1 MIAGTRRWTNRQ
13 YRWRLSRFRPIPHP
27 PRSPSLNDG
36 RSHASR
42 AQIIA
47 AFASIYLVW
56 GSTYLA
62 IRYAVQTIPPFM
74 MGGLRFVVSGVILYL
89 WARYR
94 GASRPTR
101 LNWRNAIIAGG
112 FLLLGGNG
120 AVVWAEQ
127 FVPSGLTA
135 LLVSILPFWLVIIE
149 WVRPPRRRPSGAVLI
164 GLVLGFIGIVVLVG
178 RSGFGGRGDVSSLG
192 PVVLILG
199 SLSWAI
205 GSFWSRDAELPE
217 SGMLTTG
224 MEMLGGGALLL
235 IVGTLTGELS
245 RFDIHRIS
253 SASTI
258 GLLYLVT
265 FGSLLGFTSYIWL
278 LDKVSPARLG
288 TYAYVNPIVAVLL
301 GWAIAGERLAVRTAV
316 AAAIVI
322 CAVALITTARS
333 TTITQGG

>member
-1 MIAGTRRWTNRQ
+1 VNQER
-13 YRWRLSRFRPIPHP
+13 
-27 PRSPSLNDG
+27 
-36 RSHASR
+36 ASR
-42 AQIIA
+42 AQITA
-47 AFASIYLVW
+47 AFASIYIVW

-62 IRYAVQTIPPFM
+62 IRYSVETIPPFI
-74 MGGLRFVVSGVILYL
+74 MGGTRFLVSGILLYI
-89 WARYR
+89 WSRYR
-94 GASRPTR
+94 GAPKPTR
-101 LNWRNAIIAGG
+101 LHWRNAIIAGA

-149 WVRPPRRRPSGAVLI
+149 WVRPPRQRPTGAVLI
-164 GLVLGFIGIVVLVG
+164 GLVLGFIGIIVLVG
-178 RSGFGGRGDVSSLG
+178 PGNIGGDGDVSMLG
-192 PVVLILG
+192 ALVLILG

-205 GSFWSRDAELPE
+205 GSFWSRDAQLPA
-217 SGMLTTG
+217 SGLLTTG
-224 MEMLGGGALLL
+224 MEMLGGGALLI
-235 IVGTLTGELS
+235 IVGVLSGELS
-245 RFDIHRIS
+245 HFDVQQVS
-253 SASTI
+253 QASAI
-258 GLLYLVT
+258 GLAYLIT

-301 GWAIAGERLAVRTAV
+301 GWAIAGERLSIRTGV

-333 TTITQGG
+333 TTTAQSG

>member
-1 MIAGTRRWTNRQ
+1 M
-13 YRWRLSRFRPIPHP
+13 
-27 PRSPSLNDG
+27 NDKRG
-36 RSHASR
+36 HASR
-42 AQIIA
+42 AQIVA
-47 AFASIYLVW
+47 AFASIYLIW

-62 IRYAVQTIPPFM
+62 IRYAVETIPPFI
-74 MGGLRFVVSGVILYL
+74 MGGVRFLISGAMLYL
-89 WARYR
+89 WARSR
-94 GASRPTR
+94 GAPKPTR
-101 LNWRNAIIAGG
+101 LHWRNAIIAGG

-149 WVRPPRRRPSGAVLI
+149 WVRPPRRRPSGAVLA

-178 RSGFGGRGDVSSLG
+178 PSDVGGHGDVNPLG
-192 PVVLILG
+192 ALVLILG

-205 GSFWSRDAELPE
+205 GSFWSRDAQLPE
-217 SGMLTTG
+217 SGLLTTG
-224 MEMLGGGALLL
+224 MEMVGGGMLLL
-235 IVGTLTGELS
+235 VVGTLAGEFSHL
-245 RFDIHRIS
+245 DIHSIS
-253 SASTI
+253 NASAF
-258 GLLYLVT
+258 GLLYLIT

-301 GWAIAGERLAVRTAV
+301 GWAIAGERLSIRTGV

-333 TTITQGG
+333 TGASQTG

>member
-1 MIAGTRRWTNRQ
+1 M
-13 YRWRLSRFRPIPHP
+13 
-27 PRSPSLNDG
+27 NDG
-36 RSHASR
+36 HTRASR
-42 AQIIA
+42 GQILA

-62 IRYAVQTIPPFM
+62 IRYAIETIPPFL
-74 MGGLRFVVSGVILYL
+74 MGGLRFLVSGVLLYA

-94 GASRPTR
+94 GAPKPTR
-101 LNWRNAIIAGG
+101 LHWRNAVIAGA

-149 WVRPPRRRPSGAVLI
+149 WVRPPRRRPSGLVLL
-164 GLVLGFIGIVVLVG
+164 GLVLGFIGIIVLIEPGNIGGHGDIPLVG
-178 RSGFGGRGDVSSLG
+178 AL
-192 PVVLILG
+192 VLILG

-205 GSFWSRDAELPE
+205 GSFWSRDAELPK
-217 SGMLTTG
+217 SGLLTTG
-224 MEMLGGGALLL
+224 MEMLGGGVLLL
-235 IVGTLTGELS
+235 IVGVLSGELAE
-245 RFDIHRIS
+245 FDIHRVS
-253 SASTI
+253 KASTV
-258 GLLYLVT
+258 GLLYLIT
-265 FGSLLGFTSYIWL
+265 FGSLIGFTSYIWL

-301 GWAIAGERLAVRTAV
+301 GWVIAGEGLTIRTGV

-322 CAVALITTARS
+322 CAVALITSARS
-333 TTITQGG
+333 STAGQRG

>member
-1 MIAGTRRWTNRQ
+1 MTDAHAR
-13 YRWRLSRFRPIPHP
+13 
-27 PRSPSLNDG
+27 
-36 RSHASR
+36 ASR
-42 AQIIA
+42 AQILA

-62 IRYAVQTIPPFM
+62 IRYAVQTIPPFF
-74 MGGLRFVVSGVILYL
+74 MGGLRFLISGALLYI

-94 GASRPTR
+94 GAPRPTW
-101 LNWRNAIIAGG
+101 LHWRNALIAGG
-112 FLLLGGNG
+112 LLLLGGNG

-149 WVRPPRRRPSGAVLI
+149 WVRPPRRRPHGAVLI
-164 GLVLGFIGIVVLVG
+164 GLIIGFIGIVVLIG
-178 RSGFGGRGDVSSLG
+178 PGNLGGHGDIRPIG
-192 PVVLILG
+192 AVVLILG

-205 GSFWSRDAELPE
+205 GSFFSRDADLPQ
-217 SGMLTTG
+217 SGLLTTG
-224 MEMLGGGALLL
+224 MEMLTGGALLS
-235 IVGTLTGELS
+235 IVGVLTGELS
-245 RFDIHRIS
+245 HFDVHQVS
-253 SASTI
+253 GPSTL
-258 GLLYLVT
+258 GLIYLIT

-288 TYAYVNPIVAVLL
+288 TYAYVNPVVAVIL
-301 GWAIAGERLAVRTAV
+301 GWAIAGERLSLRTAV

-333 TTITQGG
+333 STPAQSA

>member
-1 MIAGTRRWTNRQ
+1 VTEE
-13 YRWRLSRFRPIPHP
+13 RP
-27 PRSPSLNDG
+27 
-36 RSHASR
+36 SR

-47 AFASIYLVW
+47 AFASIYIIW

-62 IRYAVQTIPPFM
+62 IRYAVETIPPFI
-74 MGGLRFVVSGVILYL
+74 MGGTRFLVSGALLYA

-94 GASRPTR
+94 GAARPTK
-101 LNWRNAIIAGG
+101 LHWRNAILAGA

-149 WVRPPRRRPSGAVLI
+149 WVRPPRRRPVGAVLV
-164 GLVLGFIGIVVLVG
+164 GLVLGLIGIIVLVG
-178 RSGFGGRGDVSSLG
+178 PGNIGGQGDIRPLG
-192 PVVLILG
+192 ALVLIFG

-205 GSFWSRDAELPE
+205 GSFWSRDAELPN
-217 SGMLTTG
+217 SGLLTTG
-224 MEMLGGGALLL
+224 MEMLGGGALLI
-235 IVGTLTGELS
+235 IVGVLSGELAHFDVHHVS
-245 RFDIHRIS
+245 RA
-253 SASTI
+253 SAV
-258 GLLYLVT
+258 GLVYLIT

-278 LDKVSPARLG
+278 LDKVSPAHLG

-301 GWAIAGERLAVRTAV
+301 GWAIAGEVLSIRTAV

-333 TTITQGG
+333 TTTAQTG

>member
-1 MIAGTRRWTNRQ
+1 
-13 YRWRLSRFRPIPHP
+13 
-27 PRSPSLNDG
+27 
-36 RSHASR
+36 
-42 AQIIA
+42 
-47 AFASIYLVW
+47 
-56 GSTYLA
+56 
-62 IRYAVQTIPPFM
+62 
-74 MGGLRFVVSGVILYL
+74 MGGLRFLVSGAVLYA

-94 GASRPTR
+94 GAGRPTGIH
-101 LNWRNAIIAGG
+101 WRNAIVAGA

-149 WVRPPRRRPSGAVLI
+149 WVRPPRQRPHGAVLV
-164 GLVLGFIGIVVLVG
+164 GLILGFIGIVVLVG
-178 RSGFGGRGDVSSLG
+178 PGNIGGHGDVRPIG
-192 PVVLILG
+192 AVVLILG

-205 GSFWSRDAELPE
+205 GSFYSRDAELPQ
-217 SGMLTTG
+217 SGLLTTG

-235 IVGTLTGELS
+235 IVSALTGELS
-245 RFDIHRIS
+245 HFDIHLVS
-253 SASTI
+253 GESAV
-258 GLLYLVT
+258 GLAYLIT

-288 TYAYVNPIVAVLL
+288 TYAYVNPIVAVVL
-301 GWAIAGERLAVRTAV
+301 GWAIAGERLSLRTAV

-333 TTITQGG
+333 TTTPHST

>member
-1 MIAGTRRWTNRQ
+1 MSNYG
-13 YRWRLSRFRPIPHP
+13 
-27 PRSPSLNDG
+27 
-36 RSHASR
+36 SHASR

-62 IRYAVQTIPPFM
+62 IRYAVETIPPFL
-74 MGGLRFVVSGVILYL
+74 MGGLRFVISGALLYA

-94 GASRPTR
+94 GAQRPSR
-101 LNWRNAIIAGG
+101 LHWRNAIIAGG

-164 GLVLGFIGIVVLVG
+164 GLVLGFLGIIVLVG
-178 RSGFGGRGDVSSLG
+178 LGELGGHGDIRPLG
-192 PVVLILG
+192 ALVLILG

-205 GSFWSRDAELPE
+205 GSFWSRDAQLPE
-217 SGMLTTG
+217 SGLLTTG
-224 MEMLGGGALLL
+224 MEMLGGGVLLL
-235 IVGTLTGELS
+235 IVGVATGELS
-245 RFDIHRIS
+245 DFDIQRV
-253 SASTI
+253 SAESI
-258 GLLYLVT
+258 VGLAYLIT

-301 GWAIAGERLAVRTAV
+301 GWAVAGERLSARTVV
-316 AAAIVI
+316 AAVIVI

-333 TTITQGG
+333 TGGAQSTPS

>member
-1 MIAGTRRWTNRQ
+1 VNQ
-13 YRWRLSRFRPIPHP
+13 QPV
-27 PRSPSLNDG
+27 
-36 RSHASR
+36 SR

-47 AFASIYLVW
+47 AFASIYIIW

-62 IRYAVQTIPPFM
+62 IRYAIETIPPFI
-74 MGGLRFVVSGVILYL
+74 MGGTRFLVSGVLLYI
-89 WARYR
+89 WARHR
-94 GASRPTR
+94 GAPKPTK
-101 LNWRNAIIAGG
+101 LHWRNAVTAGG

-149 WVRPPRRRPSGAVLI
+149 WVRPPRKRPSGAVFI
-164 GLVLGFIGIVVLVG
+164 GLVLGFIGIIVLVG
-178 RSGFGGRGDVSSLG
+178 PGNMGGHGDVRPLG
-192 PVVLILG
+192 ALVLILG

-217 SGMLTTG
+217 SGLLTTG
-224 MEMLGGGALLL
+224 MEMLGGGVLL
-235 IVGTLTGELS
+235 IVVGVLSGEPSHFDVHSVS
-245 RFDIHRIS
+245 R
-253 SASTI
+253 ASTF
-258 GLLYLVT
+258 GLVYLIT

-278 LDKVSPARLG
+278 LDKVSPAHLG
-288 TYAYVNPIVAVLL
+288 TYAYVNPIVAVML
-301 GWAIAGERLAVRTAV
+301 GWAIAGERLSIRTGV

-333 TTITQGG
+333 TTTAQSG

>member
-1 MIAGTRRWTNRQ
+1 
-13 YRWRLSRFRPIPHP
+13 
-27 PRSPSLNDG
+27 LNDQRG
-36 RSHASR
+36 HASR

-62 IRYAVQTIPPFM
+62 IRYAIETIPPFV
-74 MGGLRFVVSGVILYL
+74 MGGIRFLVSGALLYL
-89 WARYR
+89 WARSR
-94 GASRPTR
+94 GAPRPAR
-101 LNWRNAIIAGG
+101 LYWRNAVIAGG

-120 AVVWAEQ
+120 AVMWAEQ
-127 FVPSGLTA
+127 VVPSGLTA

-149 WVRPPRRRPSGAVLI
+149 WVRPPRQRPSGAVLV
-164 GLVLGFIGIVVLVG
+164 GLVLGFIGIIVLVG
-178 RSGFGGRGDVSSLG
+178 PSDVGGHGDVSPIGAL
-192 PVVLILG
+192 VLILG

-205 GSFWSRDAELPE
+205 GSFWSRDAQLPD
-217 SGMLTTG
+217 SGLLTTG
-224 MEMLGGGALLL
+224 MEMLGGGVLLL
-235 IVGTLTGELS
+235 IVGALTGEFS
-245 RFDIHRIS
+245 HFDIHGIS
-253 SASTI
+253 KASAV
-258 GLLYLVT
+258 GLLYLIT

-301 GWAIAGERLAVRTAV
+301 GWAVAGERLSIRTGI

-333 TTITQGG
+333 TKAIQTG

>member
-1 MIAGTRRWTNRQ
+1 LTD
-13 YRWRLSRFRPIPHP
+13 
-27 PRSPSLNDG
+27 RSTS
-36 RSHASR
+36 ASR

-62 IRYAVQTIPPFM
+62 ISYAVQTIPPFL
-74 MGGLRFVVSGVILYL
+74 MGGLRFLVSGAALYA

-94 GASRPTR
+94 GAGRPTR
-101 LNWRNAIIAGG
+101 IHWRNAIIAGA

-149 WVRPPRRRPSGAVLI
+149 WVRPPRQRPHGAVLI
-164 GLVLGFIGIVVLVG
+164 GLILGFIGIVVLVG
-178 RSGFGGRGDVSSLG
+178 PGNIGGHGDVRPIGAL
-192 PVVLILG
+192 VLILG

-205 GSFWSRDAELPE
+205 GSFYSRDAELPQ
-217 SGMLTTG
+217 SGLLTTG

-235 IVGTLTGELS
+235 IVGALTGELS
-245 RFDIHRIS
+245 QFDIHRVS
-253 SASTI
+253 RESAI
-258 GLLYLVT
+258 GLAYLIT

-288 TYAYVNPIVAVLL
+288 TYAYVNPIVAVVL
-301 GWAIAGERLAVRTAV
+301 GWAIAGERLSLRTAV

-333 TTITQGG
+333 TTTPHST

>member
-1 MIAGTRRWTNRQ
+1 M
-13 YRWRLSRFRPIPHP
+13 
-27 PRSPSLNDG
+27 NDA

-42 AQIIA
+42 AQILA

-62 IRYAVQTIPPFM
+62 IRYAVETIPPFL
-74 MGGLRFVVSGVILYL
+74 MGGIRFVVSGALLYV

-94 GASRPTR
+94 GANAPTR
-101 LNWRNAIIAGG
+101 IHWRNAVIAGG

-149 WVRPPRRRPSGAVLI
+149 WVRPPRQRPGAAVIL
-164 GLVLGFIGIVVLVG
+164 GLVVGFIGIIVLVG
-178 RSGFGGRGDVSSLG
+178 PSDLGGHGAVSPIG
-192 PVVLILG
+192 AVVLILG
-199 SLSWAI
+199 SLSWAV
-205 GSFWSRDAELPE
+205 GSFWSRDAELPT
-217 SGMLTTG
+217 SGLLTTG
-224 MEMLGGGALLL
+224 MEMLGGGVLLL
-235 IVGTLTGELS
+235 VVGSLTGELANFDVSHVS
-245 RFDIHRIS
+245 RA
-253 SASTI
+253 SAT
-258 GLLYLVT
+258 GLLYLIT
-265 FGSLLGFTSYIWL
+265 FGSLIGFTSYIWL

-288 TYAYVNPIVAVLL
+288 TYAYVNPIVAVFL
-301 GWAIAGERLAVRTAV
+301 GWAIAGEKLSIRTVV

-333 TTITQGG
+333 TGAPHSA

>member
-1 MIAGTRRWTNRQ
+1 LTDAHAR
-13 YRWRLSRFRPIPHP
+13 
-27 PRSPSLNDG
+27 
-36 RSHASR
+36 ASR
-42 AQIIA
+42 AQILA

-62 IRYAVQTIPPFM
+62 IRYAVQTIPPFI
-74 MGGLRFVVSGVILYL
+74 MGGLRFLISGALLYA

-94 GASRPTR
+94 GAPRPTR
-101 LNWRNAIIAGG
+101 LHWRNAFIAGG
-112 FLLLGGNG
+112 LLLLGGNG

-149 WVRPPRRRPSGAVLI
+149 WVRPPRRRPHGAVLI
-164 GLVLGFIGIVVLVG
+164 GLIIGFIGIVVLIG
-178 RSGFGGRGDVSSLG
+178 PGNLGGHGDIRLIG
-192 PVVLILG
+192 AVVLILG

-205 GSFWSRDAELPE
+205 GSFFSRDADLPQ
-217 SGMLTTG
+217 SGLLTTG
-224 MEMLGGGALLL
+224 MEMLAGGALLS
-235 IVGTLTGELS
+235 IVGVVTGELS
-245 RFDIHRIS
+245 HFDVHQVS
-253 SASTI
+253 GPSAL
-258 GLLYLVT
+258 GLLYLIT

-288 TYAYVNPIVAVLL
+288 TYAYVNPVVAVIL
-301 GWAIAGERLAVRTAV
+301 GWAIAGERLSLRTAV

-333 TTITQGG
+333 STPAQRA

>member
-1 MIAGTRRWTNRQ
+1 M
-13 YRWRLSRFRPIPHP
+13 
-27 PRSPSLNDG
+27 NDG
-36 RSHASR
+36 RAHASR
-42 AQIIA
+42 AEIIA
-47 AFASIYLVW
+47 AFASIYVIW

-62 IRYAVQTIPPFM
+62 IRYAVQTIPPFV
-74 MGGLRFVVSGVILYL
+74 MGGTRFIVSGSILYL
-89 WARYR
+89 WSRYR
-94 GASRPTR
+94 GAPRPTSIH
-101 LNWRNAIIAGG
+101 WRNAIVAGG

-149 WVRPPRRRPSGAVLI
+149 WVRPPRKRPNGAVLI
-164 GLVLGFIGIVVLVG
+164 GLVLGFVGIIVLVG
-178 RSGFGGRGDVSSLG
+178 PSAVAGHGNVAPLG
-192 PVVLILG
+192 ALVLILG

-205 GSFWSRDAELPE
+205 GSFWSRDAQLPE
-217 SGMLTTG
+217 SGLLTTG
-224 MEMLGGGALLL
+224 MEMLGGGALLI
-235 IVGTLTGELS
+235 IVGALSGEFAEL
-245 RFDIHRIS
+245 DVHAIS
-253 SASTI
+253 KASAI

-288 TYAYVNPIVAVLL
+288 TYAYVNPLVAVML
-301 GWAIAGERLAVRTAV
+301 GWAIAGERLSIRTGV

-333 TTITQGG
+333 TATTRTS

>member
-1 MIAGTRRWTNRQ
+1 
-13 YRWRLSRFRPIPHP
+13 
-27 PRSPSLNDG
+27 LNDG
-36 RSHASR
+36 RTHALR

-62 IRYAVQTIPPFM
+62 IRYAIETIPPFT
-74 MGGLRFVVSGVILYL
+74 MGGVRFLVSGAALYI

-94 GASRPTR
+94 GAPRPTR
-101 LNWRNAIIAGG
+101 LHWRNATIAGG

-149 WVRPPRRRPSGAVLI
+149 WMRPPRRRPSGLI
-164 GLVLGFIGIVVLVG
+164 LAGLVLGFIGIIVLVG
-178 RSGFGGRGDVSSLG
+178 PGNLGGDGGVRPLG
-192 PVVLILG
+192 ALVLILG

-205 GSFWSRDAELPE
+205 GSFWSRDAELPK
-217 SGMLTTG
+217 SGLLTTG
-224 MEMLGGGALLL
+224 IEMLAGGALLL
-235 IVGTLTGELS
+235 IVGVVSGELS
-245 RFDIHRIS
+245 DFDIQRVS
-253 SASTI
+253 RESAI
-258 GLLYLVT
+258 GLVYLIT
-265 FGSLLGFTSYIWL
+265 FGSLIGFTSYIWL

-301 GWAIAGERLAVRTAV
+301 GWAIAGEKLSIRTGV

-322 CAVALITTARS
+322 CAVALITSARS
-333 TTITQGG
+333 TAAGQSG

>member
-1 MIAGTRRWTNRQ
+1 
-13 YRWRLSRFRPIPHP
+13 
-27 PRSPSLNDG
+27 LNDG
-36 RSHASR
+36 RNHASR

-47 AFASIYLVW
+47 AFASIYVIW

-62 IRYAVQTIPPFM
+62 IRYAVETMPPFV
-74 MGGLRFVVSGVILYL
+74 MGGARFLVSGTILYL
-89 WARYR
+89 WSRYR
-94 GASRPTR
+94 GAPRPTR
-101 LNWRNAIIAGG
+101 IHWRNAIIAGG

-149 WVRPPRRRPSGAVLI
+149 WVRPPRRRPSVAVLI
-164 GLVLGFIGIVVLVG
+164 GLVLGFVGIIVLVG
-178 RSGFGGRGDVSSLG
+178 PSGVGGQGDVAPLG
-192 PVVLILG
+192 ALVLILG

-205 GSFWSRDAELPE
+205 GSFWSRDAQLPE
-217 SGMLTTG
+217 SGLLTTG
-224 MEMLGGGALLL
+224 MEMLGGGALML
-235 IVGTLTGELS
+235 IVGALSGEFAH
-245 RFDIHRIS
+245 FDVQAIS
-253 SASTI
+253 KASAI

-288 TYAYVNPIVAVLL
+288 TYAYVNPLVAVML
-301 GWAIAGERLAVRTAV
+301 GWAIAGERLTIRTGV

-333 TTITQGG
+333 TTRTQSS